1 MTAADLWG
9 AMPLLI
15 LACGAVAVLLAGA
28 LVPGRFGTVIG
39 VVAALATAGWA
50 VQSPAADIAPAL
62 GLAMTPFARFFTVV
76 FSVTAAA
83 VLLLSHGYN
92 QRRGIPGEESPACV
106 LFAAFGMT
114 AMVTSTNLLTLFLG
128 VESFTFAFYILVASD
143 LGNPESSEAGV
154 KYLVIGAVSAA
165 FIAFGIAF
173 IFTGSG
179 TLEIAKAMR
188 LAASGGAAS
197 NALVVA
203 GWGLILVSLIFKLS
217 LVPAHLWTPDV
228 YQGAPTPVAAFLS
241 AGSKGASI
249 AFLLLLLPAAGN
261 IDMLRPPLWCLSL
274 LSMVVGN
281 LAALLQANVKRML
294 AYSSIAHMGYA
305 TLALLT
311 GSETGYRAAT
321 FYVVAYAAMSL
332 AAFGA
337 VAALS
342 SGEGQDLVLDYR
354 GIGYRRPL
362 LGGILA
368 TAMFALAGVPP
379 SAGFTGKF
387 FIFYAAIKGGEVPLA
402 VIGILT
408 AAVSVYYY
416 LRVVVNLYMHTTV
429 PLPSSGGA
437 ALPETAALCAA
448 AFVVLLLGVYPG
460 PLLDLTARL
469 FR

>member
-1 MTAADLWG
+1 MSAADLWG
-9 AMPLLI
+9 IMPLLI
-15 LACGAVAVLLAGA
+15 LACGSVLVLVVGA
-28 LVPGRFGTVIG
+28 IFPRRYGTSIG
-39 VVAALATAGWA
+39 VATALGAGLWML
-50 VQSPAADIAPAL
+50 QSPPAVVTPTLGIAL
-62 GLAMTPFARFFTVV
+62 TPFARFLTVV
-76 FSVTAAA
+76 FSMTAAA
-83 VLLLSHGYN
+83 VLLLSHDYN
-92 QRRGIPGEESPACV
+92 RRRGIIGEEFPACV

-114 AMVTSTNLLTLFLG
+114 ALVTSTNLLTLFLG
-128 VESFTFAFYILVASD
+128 LESFTFAFYILVASD

-165 FIAFGIAF
+165 FVAFGISF
-173 IFTGSG
+173 IFAGSG
-179 TLEIAKAMR
+179 TLEIASALR
-188 LAASGGAAS
+188 LAANGTE
-197 NALVVA
+197 NNPMVVA
-203 GWGLILVSLIFKLS
+203 GWGLILVSIIFKLS

-249 AFLLLLLPAAGN
+249 AFLLLLLPAAGHTE
-261 IDMLRPPLWCLSL
+261 MLRAPLWWLSL
-274 LSMVVGN
+274 LSMLVGN
-281 LAALLQANVKRML
+281 LAALLQANIKRML
-294 AYSSIAHMGYA
+294 AYSSIAHMGYV

-311 GSETGYRAAT
+311 GSATGYRAAA
-321 FYVVAYAAMSL
+321 FYIVAYAAMSL

-342 SGEGQDLVLDYR
+342 PGRGRDLVLDFR

-368 TAMFALAGVPP
+368 MAMFALAGIPP

-402 VIGILT
+402 IFGILT

-416 LRVVVNLYMHTTV
+416 LRVVVNLYMHDAASVAVSEGATLTETT
-429 PLPSSGGA
+429 
-437 ALPETAALCAA
+437 ALGAA
-448 AFVVLLLGVYPG
+448 AFVILLLGVFPG
-460 PLLDLTARL
+460 PILEMTATL

>member
-1 MTAADLWG
+1 MNAADLLG
-9 AMPLLI
+9 MMPLMI
-15 LACGAVAVLLAGA
+15 LACGAVLLLIAGA
-28 LVPGRFGTVIG
+28 IFPGRFGTAIG
-39 VVAALATAGWA
+39 VTAALAAGLWML
-50 VQSPAADIAPAL
+50 QSPPATLGPTLGIAL
-62 GLAMTPFARFFTVV
+62 TPFSRFLTTV

-83 VLLLSHGYN
+83 VLLISHDYN
-92 QRRGIPGEESPACV
+92 RRHGIVGEEFPACV

-114 AMVTSTNLLTLFLG
+114 ALVSSTNLLTLFLG
-128 VESFTFAFYILVASD
+128 LESFTFAFYILIASD

-165 FIAFGIAF
+165 FVAFGISF
-173 IFTGSG
+173 IFAGSG
-179 TLEIAKAMR
+179 TLEIASAMR
-188 LAASGGAAS
+188 LAANGGES
-197 NALVVA
+197 NPMVVA

-228 YQGAPTPVAAFLS
+228 YQGAPTPVAGFLS

-261 IDMLRPPLWCLSL
+261 TAMLRAPLWWLSL
-274 LSMVVGN
+274 LSMLVGN
-281 LAALLQANVKRML
+281 LAALLQANIKRML
-294 AYSSIAHMGYA
+294 AYSSIAHMGYV

-311 GSETGYRAAT
+311 GSATGYRAAT
-321 FYVVAYAAMSL
+321 FYIVAYAAMSL
-332 AAFGA
+332 SAFGA

-342 SGEGQDLVLDYR
+342 PGRGRDLVLDFR

-368 TAMFALAGVPP
+368 MSMFALAGIPP

-402 VIGILT
+402 VFGILT

-416 LRVVVNLYMHTTV
+416 LRVVVNLYMHDAASIPASDGATIRETT
-429 PLPSSGGA
+429 
-437 ALPETAALCAA
+437 ALGAA
-448 AFVVLLLGVYPG
+448 AFVVLLLGVFPG
-460 PLLDLTARL
+460 PILELTSDL